1 MIGWVKRRSTRTT
14 TVLACLSLTTTPCS
28 VRFGM
33 SVPYFFASRFCAAMV
48 LMRAMSR
55 RASRSREVFSSCPVA
70 RWKRRLKRSFFRL
83 RTASSLWSSLI
94 ARISSTFIGA
104 MTLLRNARD
113 EARLDRQLGGGE
125 RERLLGGLHRDAVDL
140 ENHAARL
147 DPRHPQFRRTLAG
160 AHADFGGLLRHRQV
174 RKHADP
180 DAAGALHVTGQCAA
194 RGFDLT
200 GGDALGRHRLQAELT
215 ERQRRTRSRNAVDTA
230 LMRLPELRFL
240 WLHHGFKPSNLLL
253 MSHAASRRGRVL
265 SPSAIFLSWAIGSCS
280 RISPLKIQTLTPQ
293 VPNVVNAVA
302 TP

>member
-1 MIGWVKRRSTRTT
+1 
-14 TVLACLSLTTTPCS
+14 
-28 VRFGM
+28 M
-33 SVPYFFASRFCAAMV
+33 SAPYFFASRFCAAMV

-94 ARISSTFIGA
+94 ARMSSTFSGA

-113 EARLDRQLGGGE
+113 EARLDRQLGGGK
-125 RERLLGGLHRDAVDL
+125 RERLLGGLHGDAVDL
-140 ENHAARL
+140 ENHAAGL

-160 AHADFGGLLRHRQV
+160 AHADFGGLLRHGQV

-180 DAAGALHVTGQCAA
+180 DAASALHVTGQRAA
-194 RGFDLT
+194 RGFDLA
-200 GGDALGRHRLQAELT
+200 GGDALGRHRLQTELT

-240 WLHHGFKPSNLLL
+240 WLHHGFKPSNLVYYLRQ
-253 MSHAASRRGRVL
+253 RRGADANCHRCRL
-265 SPSAIFLSWAIGSCS
+265 RPSSCPGPSDRARGS
-280 RISPLKIQTLTPQ
+280 RP
-293 VPNVVNAVA
+293 
-302 TP
+302 